1 MNETMLEVN
10 GKLLDTTNSGFLVD
24 PDDWSELVAEVL
36 AAADSIELTEAHW
49 EIVHFIRAY
58 YRRYKHLPNQR
69 VFTQAVR
76 KQLGEE
82 KGNSRYLYRLFPDGP
97 LKYACRIGGLP
108 KPTSCI

>member
-1 MNETMLEVN
+1 MSKTMIEVN
-10 GKLLDTTNSGFLVD
+10 GKLLDTTDLGFLID
-24 PDDWSELVAEVL
+24 PDDWNGAVAEAL

-58 YRRYKHLPNQR
+58 YQRYKHLPNQR

-97 LKYACRIGGLP
+97 LKYACKIGGLP